1 MSVGGVLSRRQVLR
15 LLACLAGGTAF
26 AAETP
31 KPGGDN
37 GIGGTG
43 YQPADN
49 GIGGTGFIGAIRKF
63 GSVWV
68 NGERIAYPADVRIRI
83 DGEPAVANEM
93 HIGQIARLV
102 AAPRNGVLTTDRIVI
117 LSEVVGPVS
126 RIEKARLEVLGQSVQ
141 LHSARMGRGL
151 KVGDRVA
158 VSGLRKPDQTIVA
171 SLVEKRAPGP
181 DQIVGVLARDAGGE
195 FHIGAQRVT
204 GVGAGVVG
212 ERVVVR
218 GTIANGALAALE
230 TKLDTLIGLGPV
242 QSLSV
247 ETWVTRSD
255 GQVVTASGVRVED
268 AGDIGTGSFH
278 VVINGELGPNG
289 ALIARSVELPNRRG
303 DFAPPRGR
311 GGAGGPGGGAGGPG
325 GGASRPG
332 APSGPGPNR
341 PGGPSGGMIGPGG
354 GAPSGGLPGGGLPGG
369 GLGGGTSAPAGPT
382 FPGGAPGLEPGRGP
396 GGFGGFGGP
405 QGPGGFGG
413 FGGGV
418 MPR

>member
-1 MSVGGVLSRRQVLR
+1 MSVAGRLTRRQVLR
-15 LLACLAGGTAF
+15 LLASLAGG
-26 AAETP
+26 AALAGEPP
-31 KPGGDN
+31 KAGGDN

-43 YQPADN
+43 YQPGDN
-49 GIGGTGFIGAIRKF
+49 GIGGTGFIGAIRRF

-83 DGEPAVANEM
+83 DGEPAAANEM
-93 HIGQIARLV
+93 HIGQVARLV
-102 AAPRNGVLTTDRIVI
+102 AAPRDGVLTTDRIVI

-126 RIEKARLEVLGQSVQ
+126 RIEKRRLEVLGQSVE
-141 LHSARMGRGL
+141 LKSARMGRGL

-171 SLVEKRAPGP
+171 SLVERRDPGP
-181 DQIVGVLARDAGGE
+181 DQIVGVLTRDSGGA

-218 GTIANGALAALE
+218 GTAANGALAALE

-242 QSLSV
+242 QTLSV
-247 ETWVTRSD
+247 ETWVTRRD
-255 GQVVTASGVRVED
+255 GEVVTASGVRVED
-268 AGDIGTGSFH
+268 AGDIGAGSFH

-289 ALIARSVELPNRRG
+289 ALIARSVELPTRRG
-303 DFAPPRGR
+303 GFAPPKG
-311 GGAGGPGGGAGGPG
+311 GGPGGGHG
-325 GGASRPG
+325 GGAGGGGGNRGG
-332 APSGPGPNR
+332 APSGPGPHR
-341 PGGPSGGMIGPGG
+341 
-354 GAPSGGLPGGGLPGG
+354 AGGGLPGG
-369 GLGGGTSAPAGPT
+369 MNGPSGGATPGGGFGGGSNAPAGPGL
-382 FPGGAPGLEPGRGP
+382 PGESPGLEPGRGP

-413 FGGGV
+413 FGGG

>member
-1 MSVGGVLSRRQVLR
+1 MLSRRQVLR
-15 LLACLAGGTAF
+15 LLACLAGGTAL

-83 DGEPAVANEM
+83 DGEPAAADQM
-93 HIGQIARLV
+93 HIGQVARLV
-102 AAPRNGVLTTDRIVI
+102 AAPRDGVLTTDRIVI

-126 RIEKARLEVLGQSVQ
+126 RIGKRRLEVLGQSVQ
-141 LHSARMGRGL
+141 LQAARMGRGL

-181 DQIVGVLARDAGGE
+181 DQVVGVLTRDAGGE
-195 FHIGAQRVT
+195 FHIGAQPVT

-212 ERVVVR
+212 ERIVVR
-218 GTIANGALAALE
+218 GTVANGVLAALE
-230 TKLDTLIGLGPV
+230 TKLDTLIGIGQV
-242 QSLSV
+242 KNLSV
-247 ETWVTRSD
+247 ETWVTRRD
-255 GQVVTASGVRVED
+255 GEVVTASGVRIED
-268 AGDIGTGSFH
+268 AGDIGTGSVH

-289 ALIARSVELPNRRG
+289 ALIARSIELPDRRG
-303 DFAPPRGR
+303 DFAPPRPR
-311 GGAGGPGGGAGGPG
+311 GGGAVDTAAEQAAAEQAAADMGVARRPAPG
-325 GGASRPG
+325 RIAPG
-332 APSGPGPNR
+332 AR
-341 PGGPSGGMIGPGG
+341 RV
-354 GAPSGGLPGGGLPGG
+354 
-369 GLGGGTSAPAGPT
+369 
-382 FPGGAPGLEPGRGP
+382 E
-396 GGFGGFGGP
+396 
-405 QGPGGFGG
+405 
-413 FGGGV
+413 
-418 MPR
+418 